1 MSFKSVCGVA
11 ILQPLLLRYSLTSD
25 STVHVPQFCWRRWDE
40 VESVYSYI
48 YIYFFY
54 LTYLCLLVLW
64 FKQQKTEWSKVRVD
78 GVEFSHNCWWLT
90 DPTVYIS
97 SPSDGDDVC
106 SRRASTILGLG
117 LCIPPSAIFRKRSFA
132 ILACKAGWHSDMSD
146 WGQEAGEKDAGVLAD
161 GRPIWASSVPG
172 GGPKGPT
179 EPPGRGRVP

>member
-1 MSFKSVCGVA
+1 MRGCNFTAVINALFLNFRLNSSCPAV
-11 ILQPLLLRYSLTSD
+11 LLKAVGWGGKCL
-25 STVHVPQFCWRRWDE
+25 FIC
-40 VESVYSYI
+40 I
-48 YIYFFY
+48 FFY

-132 ILACKAGWHSDMSD
+132 ILACKAGRHSGMSD